1 MKSYILAAAGP
12 LLLALCVFSPA
23 LAVDGEPYIH
33 DPSTITQCDGKFYVY
48 GTGGG
53 GLISDAGWT
62 WHTGAVRPGGGVA
75 PDVIHIGDRY
85 YMSYARGGG
94 GMGGGHASGV
104 HIMWT
109 KTLDP
114 KSPDFKFN
122 RSEEHTSELQS
133 PCNLV

>member
-1 MKSYILAAAGP
+1 MKPYILAAAAP
-12 LLLALCVFSPA
+12 ILLALCVFSPA

-53 GLISDAGWT
+53 GLISDDGWT

-85 YMSYARGGG
+85 LVAYGSTGGG
-94 GMGGGHASGV
+94 LGGGHSGR
-104 HIMWT
+104 ILTMWN
-109 KTLDP
+109 KNLHP
-114 KSPDFKFN
+114 
-122 RSEEHTSELQS
+122 QS
-133 PCNLV
+133 PHAKHSGRHV